1 MKHLTFVL
9 LFALLAIPAVAQ
21 TRVLT
26 AAEGDQGWFD
36 INIASGASTTASMAL
51 IQRRGGNCIP
61 VGIQMPAAWDA
72 ANITFL
78 AAASSS
84 TPAALYDQFGTEVAA
99 TAAAARYIAL
109 DPAQFF
115 GIRVIQI
122 RSGTAASAV
131 NQTAARTLR
140 VVCR

>member
-1 MKHLTFVL
+1 MKHLCLVL
-9 LFALLAIPAVAQ
+9 FLALLAVPASAQ
-21 TRVLT
+21 SRVLT

-36 INIASGASTTASMAL
+36 ITIAASASTSASMG
-51 IQRRGGNCIP
+51 IITRRGQNCIP

-72 ANITFL
+72 ANLTFL

-84 TPAALYDQFGTEVAA
+84 TPAALYDQFGTEVTA
-99 TAAAARYIAL
+99 TAAASRYIAL

-115 GIRVIQI
+115 GIRVLQI

-131 NQTAARTLR
+131 NQTALRTLR